1 MASGSALAQLAD
13 FGDIVKAKEPLAPY
27 TYFKLGG
34 PAEALVQPRSSEE
47 LAAVVRR
54 CVERS
59 LPMRV
64 LGGGCNVLVRDEGVN
79 GVVLRLS
86 ATAFTQTSV
95 MGKRVRAGSGAALS
109 ALISEAARHAL
120 AGLETLVGTPGTV
133 GGALRHSGGDGAGEI
148 GQYVSEVQVVDS
160 AGQLA
165 TRERD
170 ELRFAYRWTD
180 LDDPVF
186 VAATFELEQDQP
198 GDIVK
203 RMRKAWIQRKA
214 SQPFT
219 FQAAGRIF
227 KNPRG
232 LSAAALIEQAELP
245 GSRVGGAEVSERDA
259 NFIIAQPGTTARDVL
274 RLIDLIR
281 TRVQERFHVDLELDI
296 SVW

>member
-1 MASGSALAQLAD
+1 MAAGAALPHLAD
-13 FGDIVKAKEPLAPY
+13 FSDIVKPNEPLAPY
-27 TYFKLGG
+27 TYFKVGG
-34 PAEALVQPRSSEE
+34 PAEALVQPRSAEE
-47 LAAVVRR
+47 LGAVVHR
-54 CVERS
+54 C
-59 LPMRV
+59 LQQNIPLRV
-64 LGGGCNVLVRDEGVN
+64 LGGGCNILVRDEGVG
-79 GVVLRLS
+79 GVVVRLS
-86 ATAFTQTSV
+86 AAAFTQTSV
-95 MGKRVRAGSGAALS
+95 EGKRVRAGSGATLS

-133 GGALRHSGGDGAGEI
+133 GGALRHNSGDRSGEI
-148 GQYVSEVQVVDS
+148 GQYAAAVEVIDS
-160 AGQLA
+160 AGQLQ

-170 ELRFAYRWTD
+170 ELRLAYRWTN

-186 VAATFELEQDQP
+186 VSAIFELEQDNP

-214 SQPFT
+214 SQPFS

-245 GSRVGGAEVSERDA
+245 GARVGGAEVSERDA
-259 NFIIAQPGTTARDVL
+259 NFIIAHPGARSRDIL
-274 RLIDLIR
+274 RLIDMIR
-281 TRVQERFHVDLELDI
+281 SRVQECFHVDLELDI